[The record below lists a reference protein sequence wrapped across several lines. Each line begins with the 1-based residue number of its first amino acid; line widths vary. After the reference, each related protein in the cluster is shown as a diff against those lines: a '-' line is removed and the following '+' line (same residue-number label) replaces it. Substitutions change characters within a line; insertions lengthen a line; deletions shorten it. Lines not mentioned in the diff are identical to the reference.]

1 MIQPSVALQGIKKR
15 INIYHYAN
23 GAEKQTLKAIL
34 EGKFDQDDTAKQAE
48 PVKAA
53 PKPAA
58 KPESKPE
65 AVANEES
72 KTDSKEDTKEE
83 SAKTE
88 GE

>member
-34 EGKFDQDDTAKQAE
+34 EGKFDQDDTAKQDV

-65 AVANEES
+65 VVANEES
-72 KTDSKEDTKEE
+72 KTDAEENPEKE